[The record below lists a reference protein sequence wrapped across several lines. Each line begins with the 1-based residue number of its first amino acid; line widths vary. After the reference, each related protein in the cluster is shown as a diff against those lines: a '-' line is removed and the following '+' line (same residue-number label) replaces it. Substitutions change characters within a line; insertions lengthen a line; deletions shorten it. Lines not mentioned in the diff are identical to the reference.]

1 MQAFSCARAGAL
13 RASAILSSCLVSID
27 AMAEPLVWGSGS
39 WGDTWLSA
47 VAVPSLS
54 PPALWL
60 LAAALAASV
69 GIAARR
75 RS

>member
-1 MQAFSCARAGAL
+1 
-13 RASAILSSCLVSID
+13 
-27 AMAEPLVWGSGS
+27 MAEPLVWGSGS